1 MKKFIY
7 TIIALSFA
15 LTAYAQQSFH
25 RLYDVVQDSTHRLT
39 DGIVTNGGGY
49 ATLGQS
55 VFIDADNDSL
65 QNGYRA
71 ILTTYDGKG
80 DIDIQNDIYLADST
94 TLRSTS
100 DFAQLSNGNYVMTA
114 SLFTDDQ
121 SAAIVGVD
129 GTTGVPTWS
138 KRMADE
144 YQSKVS
150 LSTFL
155 DDEILVGSMTGDSSI
170 WLSKMNGIDGTD
182 TWSKK
187 YTTVMEDNEAV
198 STYIYDIHTS
208 VLDSN
213 VFITG
218 RSDIESVEGY
228 HLTKLDTSGSV
239 LWSTHTDSTGFAFR
253 PFGLTETLDS
263 SVYVIGRV
271 ESNTTSIESSFVS
284 KYNRDGILLWSKS
297 LTGAGSS
304 FTIGV
309 DIIPFGNNL
318 VFSNLGKEA
327 MLETSVS
334 SLFQID
340 SSGTVI
346 NSQVYRDSSSLY
358 DPLGSIHSTD
368 DGGVARFGTHLLP
381 LGSEVSDMVKTDEN
395 LETPC
400 SSQGIGTLIDF
411 PTLSQTLIWT
421 SIDFSDSD
429 TLETDVSVVNYYDVP
444 TISPSTDQWCP
455 NEQIIDTLDAT
466 PSPLPD
472 GVITYAWMGPGV
484 DGAMTPSV
492 VGMEEG
498 EYMVTV
504 TINDRHCY
512 TLCDTVNISRL
523 AEPTVGITPDFSP
536 FCTDGTVNL
545 LGSPTGVEP
554 FESVE
559 WSIGGSDP
567 VINVDVEGI
576 YSLTIVDA
584 CMETAT
590 TSIDLTFP
598 EQLESLA
605 IEVTLGEDCER
616 ILTAVT
622 NVDGQVGV
630 TYEWTDSLEMFIDD
644 DRSIEVTE
652 SGVYFVTVDY
662 CDRSLTEEEDLKFD
676 NNLQWPKVF
685 FPRGEEDDNRTFGP
699 VNPCGAPVTNYSL
712 KIYNRWGNE
721 VFTSDNIDT
730 EWNGQHGGSDS
741 ATAVYV
747 WVADYAIDG
756 VQIPEPQKG
765 DVTLLR

>member
-7 TIIALSFA
+7 TIIALSLA
-15 LTAYAQQSFH
+15 LTASAQQSFH

-49 ATLGQS
+49 ATFGQS
-55 VFIDADNDSL
+55 VFVDTDNDNL

-71 ILTTYDGKG
+71 IFTTYDGKG
-80 DIDIQNDIYLADST
+80 DLDIKNDIYLADST

-100 DFAQLSNGNYVMTA
+100 DLVQLSTGNFVMTA

-150 LSTFL
+150 LSVL
-155 DDEILVGSMTGDSSI
+155 PDDEILVGSMNIDEGLSI
-170 WLSKMNGIDGTD
+170 WLAKMSGEDGSD
-182 TWSKK
+182 IWSKK
-187 YTTVMEDNEAV
+187 YTAVEENNEDVSAYIFNMSV
-198 STYIYDIHTS
+198 ST
-208 VLDSN
+208 LDSS

-218 RSDIESVEGY
+218 ISEVGESKGY
-228 HLTKLDTSGSV
+228 HLTKLDSLGGV
-239 LWSTHTDSTGFAFR
+239 MWSTHTNSESMDFTFR
-253 PFGLTETLDS
+253 PHSLIESMDS
-263 SVYVIGRV
+263 SIYVVGEV
-271 ESNTTSIESSFVS
+271 ANAVGLEMSFTSKFD
-284 KYNRDGILLWSKS
+284 KDGQMIWCKT
-297 LTGAGSS
+297 LTGTSS
-304 FTIGV
+304 MAV
-309 DIIPFGNNL
+309 DIVPFGSNL
-318 VFSNLGKEA
+318 VFSNIRTEDAAQGP
-327 MLETSVS
+327 TIS
-334 SLFQID
+334 SLYEID
-340 SSGTVI
+340 SSGLVL
-346 NSQVYRDSSSLY
+346 NSQIYGDSTSLY
-358 DPLGSIHSTD
+358 SPSGSLHNTD
-368 DGGVARFGTHLLP
+368 DGGVALFGTHFKAF
-381 LGSEVSDMVKTDEN
+381 ETQTSDIVKTDEN
-395 LETPC
+395 LLTPC
-400 SSQGIGTLIDF
+400 SIPSDGTLIDF
-411 PTLSQTLIWT
+411 PTLSQSLIWT
-421 SIDFSDSD
+421 TVDFTDSD

-554 FESVE
+554 FVSVE

-567 VINVDVEGI
+567 VINVDTEGI

-590 TSIDLTFP
+590 ASIDLTFP

-616 ILTAVT
+616 TLTAVT
-622 NVDGQVGV
+622 NVDGQFGV
-630 TYEWTDSLEMFIDD
+630 TYEWTDALEMLIDD
-644 DRSIEVTE
+644 DRAIEVTE

-662 CDRSLTEEEDLKFD
+662 CGRSLTEEEDLKLD
-676 NNLQWPKVF
+676 NNLLWPKVF
-685 FPRGEEDDNRTFGP
+685 FPRGEDDNRTFGP

-721 VFTSDNIDT
+721 VFTSDNIDA